1 MCDRPNCFVD
11 GGFAGASENQ
21 QVLLPGFGLDPV
33 ESAIT
38 NAAQAA
44 KESHGMSLLILQKH
58 LKELCKLQLARLSGA
73 EVAADTYDEPK

>member
-11 GGFAGASENQ
+11 GGFTGTRESQ
-21 QVLLPGFGLDPV
+21 QNLLLGFGLDPV

-44 KESHGMSLLILQKH
+44 KEADGMSLMILQRH
-58 LKELCKLQLARLSGA
+58 LKQLCELQLKQLSS
-73 EVAADTYDEPK
+73 K